1 MNEMY
6 VVITWDNGTPTICY
20 ENSKTPFIGS
30 FDTAKSIQ
38 NDLIEWNPGH
48 EYFVAKVKVTNL

>member
-30 FDTAKSIQ
+30 FDAAKSLQ
-38 NDLIEWNPGH
+38 NNLIEWNPGH

>member
-1 MNEMY
+1 MGDLY
-6 VVITWDNGTPTICY
+6 VVITWNNGTPTICY

>member
-1 MNEMY
+1 MGDLY

-30 FDTAKSIQ
+30 FEAAKSIQ
-38 NDLIEWNPGH
+38 DDLTEWHPEH
-48 EYFVAKVKVTNL
+48 EYFVAKLEIINV

>member
-1 MNEMY
+1 MGDLY
-6 VVITWDNGTPTICY
+6 VVVTWDNGTPTICY

-30 FDTAKSIQ
+30 FEVAKSIQ
-38 NDLIEWNPGH
+38 NDLTEWHPEH

>member
-1 MNEMY
+1 MGDLY

-20 ENSKTPFIGS
+20 ENGKTPFIGS
-30 FDTAKSIQ
+30 FEAAKSIQ
-38 NDLIEWNPGH
+38 NELTEWHPEH

>member
-1 MNEMY
+1 MGDLY
-6 VVITWDNGTPTICY
+6 VVVTWDNGTPTICY

-30 FDTAKSIQ
+30 FEVAKSLR
-38 NDLIEWNPGH
+38 NDLTEWYPEH

>member
-1 MNEMY
+1 MSDLY

-20 ENSKTPFIGS
+20 ESSKTPFIGS
-30 FDTAKSIQ
+30 FEAAKSLH
-38 NDLIEWNPGH
+38 NDLTEWHPEQ